1 MKGLRPALRR
11 LHHWLGRTTVA
22 GPPIRVFDDLRLKWV
37 ARERYE
43 GRAAGRD
50 YLKQYAAVILPKT
63 QGRVMDLGCG
73 YGYLTYE
80 IACRTAVT
88 EVVGIDKITTFR
100 CIHPKITYQT
110 LDLAAAPRLPGGFD
124 VIVATDF
131 IEHVSEAAFAA
142 LLPAIRG
149 SLRDGGLFIGS
160 TPPNPTVLDTFS
172 GSPYHVREYQPPAL
186 HAHLERHFAD
196 VLVELRG
203 AALMTWTARKPTL
216 S

>member
-1 MKGLRPALRR
+1 MMALRLALRR
-11 LHHWLGRTTVA
+11 LHDQLGRTA
-22 GPPIRVFDDLRLKWV
+22 LAAPLIRVFDNLHLKWV

-43 GRAAGRD
+43 GRTAGRD
-50 YLKQYAAVILPKT
+50 YLELYAAVILPKT
-63 QGRVMDLGCG
+63 NGRVLDLGCG

-80 IACRTAVT
+80 IARRPEVT
-88 EVVGIDKITTFR
+88 EVVGIDKITNFR

-110 LDLAAAPRLPGGFD
+110 LDLAADPRLPGGFD

-131 IEHVSEAAFAA
+131 IEHIPETAFAA
-142 LLPAIRG
+142 LLPGIRE
-149 SLRDGGLFIGS
+149 SLRDGGLFVGS
-160 TPPNPTVLDTFS
+160 TPPNPTAVDTFS

-196 VLVELRG
+196 VHVELRG
-203 AALMTWTARKPTL
+203 AALMTWTARKSAL